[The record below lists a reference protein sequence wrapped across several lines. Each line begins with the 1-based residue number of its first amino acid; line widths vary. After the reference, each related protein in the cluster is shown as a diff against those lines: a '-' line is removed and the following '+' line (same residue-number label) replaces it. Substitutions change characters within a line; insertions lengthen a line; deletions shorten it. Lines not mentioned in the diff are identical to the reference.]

1 MRITSQADIPD
12 LSGKI
17 ALVTGATGGIGL
29 ETARMLAQAGAHVIL
44 AGRNADKG
52 VAAMR
57 DIAASKIKGH
67 IEFERFDMA
76 DLADVAAAAAR
87 ITAMHAQIDILV
99 NNAGVM
105 MPPQRKTTT
114 DGYELQFGTN
124 HLAHFALTGR
134 LLQRLQE
141 GRARV
146 VMVSSNAARRGR
158 MAFEDLQSE
167 RRYSPW
173 RAYGQSKL
181 ANLLFMR
188 SLQEASNR
196 NGWGLSVLASHPGL
210 SSTGLISSGMGNGPA
225 ARIGGFFNKL
235 VAQSA
240 FDGALPSV
248 AAAAD
253 MDLAP
258 LSFVGPDGAGG
269 WRGKPTLVKL
279 PPAAEDDA
287 AARRLWEVSENLTGV
302 RFGD

>member
-1 MRITSQADIPD
+1 MRITSQADVPD

-44 AGRNADKG
+44 AGRNAEKG
-52 VAAMR
+52 AAALR
-57 DIAASKIKGH
+57 DIAASKIKGS

-87 ITAMHAQIDILV
+87 ITAMNAQIDILV

-105 MPPQRKTTT
+105 MPPQRKTTA
-114 DGYELQFGTN
+114 DGYEIQFGTN
-124 HLAHFALTGR
+124 HLAHFAFTAR
-134 LLQRLQE
+134 ILQRLRA
-141 GRARV
+141 GRARI

-167 RRYSPW
+167 RSYSPW
-173 RAYGQSKL
+173 GAYGQSKL

-188 SLQEASNR
+188 GLQEASDR

-210 SSTGLISSGMGNGPA
+210 SATGLIASGMGNGPA

-240 FDGALPSV
+240 ADGALPSV

-253 MDLAP
+253 PALTA
-258 LSFVGPDGAGG
+258 LSFVGPDGIGG

-279 PPAAEDDA
+279 PPAAMDDA
-287 AARRLWEVSENLTGV
+287 AAKRLWEISENLTGL
-302 RFGD
+302 RFED